1 MKIDVS
7 DLLKS
12 LGAVLNIEE
21 EEKISLDDEDI
32 ALTAPVRAR
41 LKLVNTGASVLVSGS
56 LKTTARL
63 DCSRCLKKFD
73 MPVDISIEEEY
84 VKGLEKSLSDSEA
97 CSARSGGNEKGAEI
111 ELKDKDMIFEIDENN
126 IIDLDEAI
134 RQNILVSLP
143 IKPLCSKTCKLPDI
157 SSGKNKKMDPRLE
170 KLKTIKITGGN

>member
-7 DLLKS
+7 DLLNS
-12 LGAVLNIEE
+12 LGAILRVEE
-21 EEKISLDDEDI
+21 EEKISLNDDDI
-32 ALTAPVRAR
+32 ALIAPVRAK

-56 LKTTARL
+56 LKATVRL

-73 MPVDISIEEEY
+73 MPVDLNVEEEY
-84 VKGLEKSLSDSEA
+84 VKSSENSLYDSE
-97 CSARSGGNEKGAEI
+97 NEECEEV
-111 ELKDKDMIFEIDENN
+111 ELKDKDMVFEIDDNN

-170 KLKTIKITGGN
+170 KLKTIKITGGK

>member
-12 LGAVLNIEE
+12 LGAVLKVEE
-21 EEKISLDDEDI
+21 EEKISLNDDDI
-32 ALTAPVRAR
+32 ALISPVRAK
-41 LKLVNTGASVLVSGS
+41 LKLVNTGATVLVSGS

-73 MPVDISIEEEY
+73 MPVDIDIEEEY
-84 VKGLEKSLSDSEA
+84 VKGLENSLRDSE
-97 CSARSGGNEKGAEI
+97 NEEGAEI
-111 ELKDKDMIFEIDENN
+111 ELKDKDMVFEIDENN

-143 IKPLCSKTCKLPDI
+143 IKPLCSETCKLPVA
-157 SSGKNKKMDPRLE
+157 SSGKNKKIDPRLE
-170 KLKTIKITGGN
+170 KLKNIKITGGK

>member
-12 LGAVLNIEE
+12 LGAVLRVEE
-21 EEKISLDDEDI
+21 EEKISLNDDDV
-32 ALTAPVRAR
+32 ALIAPVRAK

-56 LKTTARL
+56 LKTAVRL

-73 MPVDISIEEEY
+73 MPVDLNVEEEY
-84 VKGLEKSLSDSEA
+84 VKSSENSLCDSE
-97 CSARSGGNEKGAEI
+97 NEECEEV
-111 ELKDKDMIFEIDENN
+111 ELKDKDMVFEIDENN

-170 KLKTIKITGGN
+170 KLKTIKITGGK